1 MSTRRNPGEEKIKKI
16 ILETLAQLGI
26 CVKRVILF
34 GSRAKGNFNKYSDYD
49 LLIVTEKT
57 FSVREKMEISRK
69 LRVALAEFVVD
80 IIIKSEDEV
89 NVQKDLIGT
98 IVREALK
105 EGVHI

>member
-1 MSTRRNPGEEKIKKI
+1 MKNPEENKIKEV
-16 ILETLAQLGI
+16 ILKTLEILGI
-26 CVKRVILF
+26 GATQIILF

-57 FSVREKMEISRK
+57 FSVREKMEIARK
-69 LRVALAEFVVD
+69 LRIALAEFAVD

-89 NVQKDLIGT
+89 KVQKDLIGT

-105 EGVHI
+105 EGVPI

>member
-1 MSTRRNPGEEKIKKI
+1 MKNLEERKIKKI
-16 ILETLAQLGI
+16 ILKTLAQSGI

-49 LLIVTEKT
+49 LLIATEKT

-69 LRVALAEFVVD
+69 LRIALAEFAVD

-89 NVQKDLIGT
+89 KVQKDLIGT

-105 EGVHI
+105 EGVPI

>member
-1 MSTRRNPGEEKIKKI
+1 MKNLEERKIKKI
-16 ILETLAQLGI
+16 ILETLAQSRI

-34 GSRAKGNFNKYSDYD
+34 GSRVKGDFNKYSDYD

-69 LRVALAEFVVD
+69 LRIALAEFAVD

-89 NVQKDLIGT
+89 KVQKDLIGT

-105 EGVHI
+105 KGVPI

>member
-1 MSTRRNPGEEKIKKI
+1 MKNPREEKIKEMV
-16 ILETLAQLGI
+16 LETLAQSGI

-57 FSVREKMEISRK
+57 FSVMEKMEISRK
-69 LRVALAEFVVD
+69 LRIALAEFAVD
-80 IIIKSEDEV
+80 IVIKSEDEV
-89 NVQKDLIGT
+89 TVQKDLIGT

-105 EGVHI
+105 EGIPI